1 MHTRT
6 ALTVV
11 SALLFL
17 SSVML
22 LANAQAEEVN
32 SIKKQMTQVAQEKSE
47 IAKEE
52 AELDRE
58 AVALNERI
66 AALAVRKAALA
77 KKEDE
82 IMKAAMARTQQ
93 LEAELADLKAKET
106 ERGLVLTL
114 GDVLFESN
122 AADLRADAL
131 QKLYVLVTYLK
142 EHPDRNVLIEGH
154 TDSIGTETYNLEL
167 SQRRATAVRT
177 FLVRNGIDP
186 ERLTAQG
193 YGQAQPVASNAT
205 AVGRQENRRVEVVIL
220 REGERVAERMQ

>member
-1 MHTRT
+1 MRVRN

-11 SALLFL
+11 SALLLL
-17 SSVML
+17 SSLVP
-22 LANAQAEEVN
+22 LAKAQAEKADSFKE
-32 SIKKQMTQVAQEKSE
+32 QMAQVAQEKAK
-47 IAKEE
+47 IAEEE
-52 AELDRE
+52 AELERE
-58 AVALNERI
+58 AVALDERL
-66 AALAVRKAALA
+66 AALAVRKDALA

-82 IMKAAMARTQQ
+82 IMKAAMVRTQQ

-186 ERLTAQG
+186 ERLAARG
-193 YGQAQPVASNAT
+193 YGQAQPVASNVT
-205 AVGRQENRRVEVVIL
+205 AAGRQENRRVEIVIL
-220 REGERVAERMQ
+220 HEGERLAERLP

>member
-220 REGERVAERMQ
+220 REGERVAERM